1 MKNRLSVTL
10 VITLVCS
17 FAGSCSDGKRTDEA
31 PDTILLTVDNFE
43 KEAGKGV
50 VMIDFWAAWCKPC
63 RGFAPTVE
71 KIAGQTAG
79 KVKVGKVD
87 IDAQDELSN
96 KFRIYSVPTVIIL
109 KDGAEVER
117 FIGVQP
123 EGILMKALGK
133 YTEF

>member
-1 MKNRLSVTL
+1 MKNWLSVIL
-10 VITLVCS
+10 AITLVCS
-17 FAGSCSDGKRTDEA
+17 LAGSCSDGKRADEA
-31 PDTILLTVDNFE
+31 PNIIPLTVDNFE

-87 IDAQDELSN
+87 IDTQDELSY
-96 KFRIYSVPTVIIL
+96 KFGINSVPTVIIL

-123 EGILMKALGK
+123 EEILMKALGK
-133 YTEF
+133 YAEL